1 LSLYDFFDFL
11 RPTKKYA
18 MAGFPTKFVESLGAG
33 CPVITNY
40 TSDLDLYL
48 KNGFNGF
55 VVKDLNIE
63 SILEIFNTLDSLSFD
78 KLDEMKKN
86 AYQTAEKHFHFSNF
100 ENQFK
105 QLLGQ

>member
-1 LSLYDFFDFL
+1 
-11 RPTKKYA
+11 
-18 MAGFPTKFVESLGAG
+18 M

-63 SILEIFNTLDSLSFD
+63 SILEIFNTLNLISLD
-78 KLDEMKKN
+78 ELDEMKKN

-100 ENQFK
+100 
-105 QLLGQ
+105 

>member
-1 LSLYDFFDFL
+1 
-11 RPTKKYA
+11 

-55 VVKDLNIE
+55 VVKDLN
-63 SILEIFNTLDSLSFD
+63 
-78 KLDEMKKN
+78 MKVFLKFLI
-86 AYQTAEKHFHFSNF
+86 H
-100 ENQFK
+100 
-105 QLLGQ
+105 

>member
-1 LSLYDFFDFL
+1 MLWRVFL
-11 RPTKKYA
+11 QN
-18 MAGFPTKFVESLGAG
+18 FVESLGAG

-86 AYQTAEKHFHFSNF
+86 AYQTAEKNFHFSNF